1 MLSRANEEVSTKLR
15 EEREKYDALMS
26 GRMEIDKKVKLKTK
40 KMAEDVRVVEI

>member
-1 MLSRANEEVSTKLR
+1 MLSRANEEVSIKLR
-15 EEREKYDALMS
+15 EERDKYDTLLA